1 LFPQRHAEL
10 DSASAEPKTTPRHA
24 ELDSTSPKPKTTSR
38 HAELDSAS
46 PVMKT
51 SLSHKEYIFR
61 NKLKI
66 PPLGLGDF
74 SSVSKDPESSSG

>member
-1 LFPQRHAEL
+1 VLVHHFPQRHAEL
-10 DSASAEPKTTPRHA
+10 DSASA
-24 ELDSTSPKPKTTSR
+24 KPKATPR

-61 NKLKI
+61 KKLKI

-74 SSVSKDPESSSG
+74 PPYQKTLNQVQGDG